1 MYCEFQFQT
10 FKDYEDEI
18 TDIENTITNTAND
31 VLLRD
36 CGFKVKYTD
45 ANPLVGKNNKDAR
58 TIIKQSLDTMKFITI
73 GEELIEKDKKMANA
87 YIIVYCLENFL
98 RDFIDRKLT
107 DFYGS
112 DYESKNVFSKKTR
125 NRANDRKRKN
135 QLIDG
140 WLSEETKYFTISILL
155 SYPML

>member
-1 MYCEFQFQT
+1 
-10 FKDYEDEI
+10 
-18 TDIENTITNTAND
+18 
-31 VLLRD
+31 
-36 CGFKVKYTD
+36 
-45 ANPLVGKNNKDAR
+45 
-58 TIIKQSLDTMKFITI
+58 
-73 GEELIEKDKKMANA
+73 MANA

-112 DYESKNVFSKKTR
+112 DYESKNVSRKR
-125 NRANDRKRKN
+125 QEIELMIEKRKN

-140 WLSEETKYFTISILL
+140 WLSEEKKSFTISILL